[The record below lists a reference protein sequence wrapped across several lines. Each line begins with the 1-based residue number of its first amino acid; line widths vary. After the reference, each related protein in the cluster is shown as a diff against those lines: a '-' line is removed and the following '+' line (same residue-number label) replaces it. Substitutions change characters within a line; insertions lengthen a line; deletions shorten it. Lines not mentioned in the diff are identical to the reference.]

1 MPMVVSVNLPDAIAT
16 QLHLDGEQGA
26 RRALEMFALE
36 GYRAGELS
44 RGQVS
49 ELLDLEFNETEALLK
64 KNGCGLGLSF
74 EEYEQ
79 DSKRLREF
87 LGR

>member
-1 MPMVVSVNLPDAIAT
+1 MLLSVELPDPIAR
-16 QLHLDGEQGA
+16 QLHLDGMEGG

-49 ELLDLEFNETEALLK
+49 ELLGLEFNETEGFLK
-64 KNGCGLGLSF
+64 EHKAFVPLTMEEFQRSSDGL
-74 EEYEQ
+74 E
-79 DSKRLREF
+79 EF
-87 LGR
+87 LSR